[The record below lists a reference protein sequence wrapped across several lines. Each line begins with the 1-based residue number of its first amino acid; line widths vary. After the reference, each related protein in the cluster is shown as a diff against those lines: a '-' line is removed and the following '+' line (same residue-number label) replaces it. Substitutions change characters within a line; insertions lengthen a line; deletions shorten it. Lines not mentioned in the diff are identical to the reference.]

1 MQTVSHLQVLDTQC
15 SGKVLQGYD
24 QGRYFTLLG
33 LYITALGSVVNA
45 FHLPLLKGKNINA
58 SFAMLTTKEQNLLQH
73 KAGYVRK
80 IFFARMRK
88 GTGLSMCSLEGLAT
102 YIPSWWSGS
111 RQKVSCLSQA
121 ELTQL
126 SEQQVLLSMH
136 RNTGH
141 GSLQDQTKP
150 PTWMC
155 WCMTVM
161 KGSAF
166 HENTEVN

>member
-1 MQTVSHLQVLDTQC
+1 MQTVSHLQVLDTQR

-58 SFAMLTTKEQNLLQH
+58 SFAMLTTREQNLLQH

-88 GTGLSMCSLEGLAT
+88 GTGLSLCSLEGLAT

-126 SEQQVLLSMH
+126 SEQQWCSWAC
-136 RNTGH
+136 TGTQGTDH
-141 GSLQDQTKP
+141 SRIKP
-150 PTWMC
+150 NHQPECAGAWQ
-155 WCMTVM
+155 
-161 KGSAF
+161 
-166 HENTEVN
+166 